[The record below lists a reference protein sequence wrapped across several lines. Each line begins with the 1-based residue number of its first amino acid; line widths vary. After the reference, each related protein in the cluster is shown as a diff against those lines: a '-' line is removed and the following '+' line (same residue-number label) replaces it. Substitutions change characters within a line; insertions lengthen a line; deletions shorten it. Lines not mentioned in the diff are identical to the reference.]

1 MKQVTKISFP
11 FVILVALILLA
22 GIPVQSAAEEFY
34 KGKTIR
40 FVVGFA
46 AGGGYDLAA
55 RIVSRHMGKH
65 IPGNPTIIVEN
76 MTGAGSLIAANT
88 TYKAEPD
95 GLFVGIWNGAFVLRQ
110 ALDDKAVR
118 LDARKLGW
126 VGAPTKGTPFCAIMG
141 WTGLKTWEDVKGAM
155 AAGKEIKFGATRA
168 GSTYDDLPKILNKS
182 VGTKFNVI
190 TGYEGTGTILVAMRS
205 KEIMGGCWTWESGR
219 TTARAMLNAQGDEK
233 LIPFII
239 HRRWD
244 EPEVKNIPE
253 TTEVIKGDDDL
264 SMYRAWA
271 GTYEFQRPFSV
282 PPGVPKER
290 FQILRKAF
298 ADTMK
303 DPEFLAEAKKTKFA
317 ATYISGEQ
325 IEKYVDEMLSITPK
339 AKEGLMFL
347 VRKTKEK

>member
-1 MKQVTKISFP
+1 MKRGTKRWSP
-11 FVILVALILLA
+11 FVVLIALIILA
-22 GIPVQSAAEEFY
+22 GTPAKSTAEEFY

-95 GLFVGIWNGAFVLRQ
+95 GLFVGIWNSAFVLRQ

-126 VGAPTKGTPFCAIMG
+126 LGAPTKGTPFCAIMG
-141 WTGLKTWEDVKGAM
+141 WTGLKTWKDVEKEM
-155 AAGKEIKFGATRA
+155 AAGKEIKLGATRA

-182 VGTKFNVI
+182 IGTKFNVI

-205 KEIMGGCWTWESGR
+205 KEVMGGCWTWESGR
-219 TTARAMLNAQGDEK
+219 TTARAMLDATGDEK

-253 TTEVIKGDDDL
+253 TTEVIKEKDDL
-264 SMYRAWA
+264 SMYKAWA

-282 PPGVPKER
+282 PPKTPKDR
-290 FQILRKAF
+290 LQLLRKAF

-303 DPEFLAEAKKTKFA
+303 DPEFIAEAKKSKFA

-347 VRKTKEK
+347 VRKAKKE